1 MLVFLF
7 VLILTVNCLYFL
19 FRQDKFY
26 EAFICCYFFF
36 IIVHFSQLNRIEL
49 SVWQLALAMTF
60 FVFYSFGNAIY
71 IFYSQKQNAQQL
83 LGKVRHY
90 LALAACV
97 GTLSTL
103 FDFWQADVIFR
114 GQLELT
120 ILTYINLIL
129 FVLFCLLLPKLKFR
143 SDQT

>member
-7 VLILTVNCLYFL
+7 LLILTINSLYFL
-19 FRQDKFY
+19 FRKDKFY

-36 IIVHFSQLNRIEL
+36 IMDCLIHLNTMDQ
-49 SVWQLALAMTF
+49 SVWQLALAMIF

-71 IFYSQKQNAQQL
+71 IFYSQKQNAQQQ
-83 LGKVRHY
+83 LGKVRYY
-90 LALAACV
+90 LALAASV

-103 FDFWQADVIFR
+103 LSFWQGDVIFR

-129 FVLFCLLLPKLKFR
+129 FVLFCLLLPKLTFR
-143 SDQT
+143 SDHT